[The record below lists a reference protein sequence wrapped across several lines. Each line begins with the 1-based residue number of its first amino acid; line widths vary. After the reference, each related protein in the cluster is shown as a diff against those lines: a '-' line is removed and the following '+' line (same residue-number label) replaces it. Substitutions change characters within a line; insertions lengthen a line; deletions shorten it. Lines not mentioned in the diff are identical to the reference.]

1 MYRQLNFFFKLKNLN
16 KNILRSF
23 LNNKIFMVFVNFK
36 KNLNINIYSN
46 CSNFLNKNHIYGNLN
61 YE

>member
-1 MYRQLNFFFKLKNLN
+1 MYRQLHFFFKLKNLN

-23 LNNKIFMVFVNFK
+23 LNNKIFMVFVNLK

-46 CSNFLNKNHIYGNLN
+46 CLNFLNKNHIYGNLN